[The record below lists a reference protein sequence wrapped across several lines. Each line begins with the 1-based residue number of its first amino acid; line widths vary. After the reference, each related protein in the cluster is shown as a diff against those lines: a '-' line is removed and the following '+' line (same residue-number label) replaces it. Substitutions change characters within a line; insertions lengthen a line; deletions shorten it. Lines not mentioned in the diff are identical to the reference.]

1 MRWLILAASLVT
13 LAPAALA
20 QAPGETMEVPGE
32 RAIQGRLI
40 APCCWNQ
47 TLDSHESPLAD
58 QLRAEIRT
66 RLRGGESAATIEAD
80 IVSRYGE
87 RVRAVPH
94 NHDTRGNVP
103 LMVAVA
109 MFASVVLLARLAR
122 RWVRRG
128 NAPSPEAPAPEANT
142 PSARARDDYDA
153 RVDDELA
160 RLDDA

>member
-13 LAPAALA
+13 LAPSALA

-66 RLRGGESAATIEAD
+66 RLRGGETPAAIEAD

-87 RVRAVPH
+87 RVRAVPRDR
-94 NHDTRGNVP
+94 DTRGNVP
-103 LMVAVA
+103 LLVGAA
-109 MFASVVLLARLAR
+109 MLASVVLLARLAV

-128 NAPSPEAPAPEANT
+128 NAPAEAPSPT
-142 PSARARDDYDA
+142 PAEARARDDYDA

>member
-13 LAPAALA
+13 LAPSALA

-66 RLRGGESAATIEAD
+66 RLRGGESAAAIEAD

-87 RVRAVPH
+87 RVRAVPRDR
-94 NHDTRGNVP
+94 DTRGNVP

-109 MFASVVLLARLAR
+109 MFASVVLLGRLAR

-128 NAPSPEAPAPEANT
+128 NAPSPEAPAPAPNS

>member
-1 MRWLILAASLVT
+1 MRWLILAASLVI

-109 MFASVVLLARLAR
+109 MFASVVLLGRLAMS
-122 RWVRRG
+122 WVRRG
-128 NAPSPEAPAPEANT
+128 NAPPAEAPAPALSAAEART
-142 PSARARDDYDA
+142 RDDYDA

>member
-1 MRWLILAASLVT
+1 MRWLILAASLVI
-13 LAPAALA
+13 LAPAAFA
-20 QAPGETMEVPGE
+20 QVPGATMEVPGE

-66 RLRGGESAATIEAD
+66 RLRGGESAAAIEAD
-80 IVSRYGE
+80 IVSRYGD

-94 NHDTRGNVP
+94 NHDTRGSVP
-103 LMVAVA
+103 LMVGAA
-109 MFASVVLLARLAR
+109 MLASVLLLARLAL

-128 NAPSPEAPAPEANT
+128 NAPAPEAAA
-142 PSARARDDYDA
+142 PAQSAADARTRDDYDA

>member
-13 LAPAALA
+13 LAPSALA

-66 RLRGGESAATIEAD
+66 RLRGGESAAAIEAD

-109 MFASVVLLARLAR
+109 MFASVVLLGRLAR

-128 NAPSPEAPAPEANT
+128 NAPPPEATAPAANT
-142 PSARARDDYDA
+142 PSASARDDYDA

>member
-20 QAPGETMEVPGE
+20 QVPGETMEVPGE

-66 RLRGGESAATIEAD
+66 RLRGGESAGAIEAD

-109 MFASVVLLARLAR
+109 MFASVVLLTRLAR

-128 NAPSPEAPAPEANT
+128 NAPTEAATPAPNSAD
-142 PSARARDDYDA
+142 ARARDDYDA